1 MKKFI
6 LIISN
11 KISKIYNIIESNITK
26 IIIKNHKDSINYKYS
41 NAFSMMELLFVLVI
55 LGILASLALPR
66 ISFSRTNALA
76 VAIQNDIQTIIT
88 STQEYAITNA
98 FAPQNATPQWLITHL
113 NLSPQRWIASGDSLK
128 IANNGSIDSTND
140 CLSIRFDGVN
150 FLLIN
155 FNRAV
160 NSNLCSAI
168 FKNYHGNISIPLNIA
183 F

>member
-1 MKKFI
+1 MQKIKQI
-6 LIISN
+6 LYR

-26 IIIKNHKDSINYKYS
+26 ILKKTTKDSINHKYS

-76 VAIQNDIQTIIT
+76 VAIQNDIQTIIS

-98 FAPQNATPQWLITHL
+98 FAVQNASPQWLISHL

-128 IANNGSIDSTND
+128 IANNGVLDSAND

-150 FLLIN
+150 FLQIN

-160 NSNLCSAI
+160 TSNLCSAI
-168 FKNYHGNISIPLNIA
+168 FKNYHGNINIPLNIA